1 MIQPITYKLVTS
13 QGGQVQG
20 LELWQG
26 DQHITVGLGFT
37 EEYSKANNPHKWT
50 VVKEEVDA
58 IQNNVQTLSHRSDSH
73 VDKIAKQWANALNEE
88 KEV

>member
-1 MIQPITYKLVTS
+1 MLQPIIYKLVTS

-37 EEYSKANNPHKWT
+37 EEFSKANNPHKWG

-58 IQNNVQTLSHRSDSH
+58 IQKNVETLSQRSDSI
-73 VDKIAKQWANALNEE
+73 VDEITKEWAKEL
-88 KEV
+88 KEDE